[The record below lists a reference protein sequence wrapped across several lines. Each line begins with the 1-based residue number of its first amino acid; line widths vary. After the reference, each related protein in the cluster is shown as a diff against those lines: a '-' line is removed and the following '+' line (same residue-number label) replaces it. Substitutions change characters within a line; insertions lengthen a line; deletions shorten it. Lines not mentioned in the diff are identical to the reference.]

1 MNESISMHD
10 LRPGAILRSI
20 QDREHVVFH
29 RIESVSASAAT
40 ITVLSSGNG
49 QRKNISWGHALARMR
64 LVEGEE
70 RNAAL
75 ALFETL
81 RRADSGRPAGAR
93 MQKFPRRSVR

>member
-1 MNESISMHD
+1 MTTDIAMHD
-10 LRPGAILRSI
+10 LRPGAILRST
-20 QDREHVVFH
+20 QDRDHVVFY
-29 RIESVSASAAT
+29 RIESVCASAAT
-40 ITVLSSGNG
+40 ISVLSSGNG
-49 QRKNISWGHALARMR
+49 QRKNISWGHALARLR

-70 RNAAL
+70 RETAL